1 MHRKFFTLVL
11 LGYVFFTLTSGAQSM
26 NLPAQLVS
34 ENLPD
39 APLPAIYTSEDPPQQ
54 TANPSVSATTA
65 SLFGT
70 VQDKNQMAVPNAQ
83 LSLENL
89 DNHKVIIFNSGDN
102 GFFTCTQLPSA
113 HYKITVTATG
123 MGTYTQLFEL
133 KSGETHII
141 PGIILPVATQQS
153 EVHVYANKD
162 EIAQEEL
169 HIALQQ
175 RVLGVF
181 PNFWIAYDWS
191 APPLSR
197 KQKYILASR
206 SIFDPVSL
214 FLVGFT
220 AGVQQAEN
228 TFPTYGQGTEGYA
241 KRFGAE
247 FTTDAI
253 NDMLGGA
260 VFPSLF
266 HQDPRYFYKGKGSV
280 KSRLW
285 YAIYESVLCRGDNGK
300 QQFNYSGLLGSLTA
314 GAISNTY
321 YPPSDRGVALTLY
334 GTMIGTA
341 ETAATNILQEF
352 FLKRLTTHSK
362 DKAPALQ

>member
-1 MHRKFFTLVL
+1 MHRKIFTLVL
-11 LGYVFFTLTSGAQSM
+11 LGYLFFTLTSGAQSL
-26 NLPAQLVS
+26 NLPVLLVS

-39 APLPAIYTSEDPPQQ
+39 APLPASYTSEDPPQQ
-54 TANPSVSATTA
+54 TANPSASATTA

-83 LSLENL
+83 LRLENL
-89 DNHKVIIFNSGDN
+89 DNHKVIILYSGDN
-102 GFFTCTQLPSA
+102 GFFTCTKLPAA
-113 HYKITVTATG
+113 HYKVTITAAG
-123 MGTYTQLFEL
+123 MGTFVQQFEL

-141 PGIILPVATQQS
+141 PGIVLPVATQQS
-153 EVHVYANKD
+153 EVRVYANKD

-169 HIALQQ
+169 HIELQQ
-175 RVLGVF
+175 RVMGVF

-197 KQKYILASR
+197 KQKYILAAR

-214 FLVGFT
+214 TLVGIT
-220 AGVQQAEN
+220 AGIQQAEN

-241 KRFGAE
+241 KRYGAE
-247 FTTDAI
+247 FTTDSI

-260 VFPSLF
+260 VFPALF

-300 QQFNYSGLLGSLTA
+300 QQLNYSGLLGSFTA
-314 GAISNTY
+314 GAISNSY

-352 FLKRLTTHSK
+352 FLKRLTSHSK